1 MTPGLALGSGSY
13 SHTGPFLSQER
24 RTAMSVQNPKEVFVR
39 ILSDL
44 RESTERSTKFY
55 QELGQAANDPDIKEA
70 MEARAFVAEKDLA
83 TLDQVFK
90 NIGEKP
96 VKGNARLQ
104 ETMVE
109 DFRKELAEIQN
120 PKAKVLYVLM
130 KANHLAHLRLAEYG
144 VLVAASDISG
154 HYGVG
159 ALLESAM
166 SDKLSFIERNRRF
179 IRNRFEH
186 RMEHR
191 AAA

>member
-1 MTPGLALGSGSY
+1 MP
-13 SHTGPFLSQER
+13 
-24 RTAMSVQNPKEVFVR
+24 VQNPREVFVR

-55 QELGQAANDPDIKEA
+55 QELGQAANDPDIKES

-90 NIGEKP
+90 TIGEKP
-96 VKGNARLQ
+96 VKGNTRLQ

-109 DFRKELAEIQN
+109 DFRKELSEIQN
-120 PKAKVLYVLM
+120 PKAKVLFILM

-144 VLVAASDISG
+144 ILVAASDLSG
-154 HYGVG
+154 HYSVG

-166 SDKLSFIERNRRF
+166 SDKMAFIERNRRF
-179 IRNRFEH
+179 LRNRFEQ